1 MGFGLVVVFY
11 LVHTRIWVVP
21 VRDACGSL
29 QLWIGGTANKN
40 KDAFEQRFNDVVKQI
55 ESELKIS
62 SQPEVSQTSAA
73 ALTEK

>member
-11 LVHTRIWVVP
+11 LVHMRVWIAP
-21 VRDACGSL
+21 VLDARGQL

-40 KDAFEQRFNDVVKQI
+40 KDAFEHRFGELVEKI

-62 SQPEVSQTSAA
+62 VEAGAEAPAA
-73 ALTEK
+73 VLAGK

>member
-11 LVHTRIWVVP
+11 LVHMRIWIAP
-21 VRDACGSL
+21 VRDARGQL

-40 KDAFEQRFNDVVKQI
+40 KDAFEHRFRELVEKI

-62 SQPEVSQTSAA
+62 VEAGAEAPAA
-73 ALTEK
+73 VLAGK